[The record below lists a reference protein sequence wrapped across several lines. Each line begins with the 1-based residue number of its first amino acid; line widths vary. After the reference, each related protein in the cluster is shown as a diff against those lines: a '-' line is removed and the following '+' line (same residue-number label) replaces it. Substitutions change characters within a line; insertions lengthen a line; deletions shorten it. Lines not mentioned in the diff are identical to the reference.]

1 MHPRGASRN
10 KDDHAIFSKAGPY
23 LNSPD
28 ETKRPKVIPKM
39 YKLKNKRSSGK
50 PKFKIETPN
59 KGAVK
64 IIDGTNPIK
73 GLIKAVKIKFKG
85 DGNTYKLRFRQ
96 YNMRASYSSDFKS
109 LKDEWTEVILPIK
122 DFVPSWRGYSYSNY
136 PELDIEKI
144 YSLGLQISDKQE
156 GEFELE
162 IKYIKG
168 IY

>member
-1 MHPRGASRN
+1 MV
-10 KDDHAIFSKAGPY
+10 DQD
-23 LNSPD
+23 LN
-28 ETKRPKVIPKM
+28 
-39 YKLKNKRSSGK
+39 G
-50 PKFKIETPN
+50 
-59 KGAVK
+59 
-64 IIDGTNPIK
+64 
-73 GLIKAVKIKFKG
+73 IKAVKIKFKG

-96 YNMRASYSSDFKS
+96 YDMRASYSSDFKS

-136 PELDIEKI
+136 PELDIEKT

-156 GEFELE
+156 GKFELE

>member
-1 MHPRGASRN
+1 
-10 KDDHAIFSKAGPY
+10 
-23 LNSPD
+23 
-28 ETKRPKVIPKM
+28 
-39 YKLKNKRSSGK
+39 
-50 PKFKIETPN
+50 
-59 KGAVK
+59 
-64 IIDGTNPIK
+64 
-73 GLIKAVKIKFKG
+73 
-85 DGNTYKLRFRQ
+85 
-96 YNMRASYSSDFKS
+96 MRASYSSDFKS